1 MAGYQ
6 DAGNLLV
13 EEPTSSPIA
22 SLPNESRLPNPL
34 LSDGKADIKHH
45 QEVDTKHSEAALEQ
59 DACIGLSLNAQSPTS
74 QNSIEPG
81 SAQENVVTSSI
92 EFHCSSSPD
101 LSHIQKVK
109 QDNTL
114 SQQEDQSHI
123 QDGVVKIP
131 EEEVAVTHKHQEI
144 CCADVPDVQ
153 TNKAQINDDATASV
167 GNKIASLPSEKYQ
180 PVRGDA
186 SKGMEETISSQ
197 IEGESPA
204 GVANAQTNKSSN
216 VEENGKIE
224 DIAPFKPTVHHPHNH
239 VEAQNM
245 KIKALESADSTEE
258 VKKVSENR
266 GFVDTTAPFESV
278 KEAVT
283 KFGGIV
289 DWKAH
294 KALTIEKRK
303 HFLHELEKVQE
314 ELPMYK
320 KQSEDAEVAKAEVL
334 KELETTRRLVE
345 ELKLNL
351 ERAQTDAAQATQDAE
366 LAQLRAKEM
375 EDGIADDASVAAKRQ
390 LEVAQARH
398 EAAVAD
404 LKFVKEELAA
414 LQGQCSSLVRERDLA
429 IRRAEEAASAS
440 KEMEKAVEDLTMELI
455 FTKESLDSAHAAHIE
470 AEEHRIGA
478 ALAKDQDCLNWD
490 KEIKQSE
497 EELRMLN
504 EQLLQA
510 KNLKTNLETA
520 SSLLDDLKKE
530 LAAYMES
537 KLKEQSESFE
547 EMQSKD
553 VVDQSK
559 GFQLALD
566 SKRKELEEVKANI
579 EKAKNEINI
588 LRAAESSL
596 KSELEKE
603 KTGLASMRQREGMAS
618 IAVSSL
624 EAEIERTKEEIK
636 QVMDKEKEA
645 REKMVELPK
654 LLQQA
659 ALEADQFKSSVKMAR
674 EELRKVSEEAEQAKA
689 TLSTTEIRLQA
700 TLKEIEASRASER
713 LALAAVKAL
722 HESEEA
728 ASMGESPRGVTLP
741 LEEYYALSKSAHEV
755 EELANERVANAISQ
769 IQAAKES
776 ELRSIQRLEEAYG
789 EMNQRKEA
797 MRLANEKAV
806 KANEGK
812 LGVEQE
818 LRKWRAEHEQQRKA
832 SGGGHNAPNPSR
844 TPARSFNDS
853 LETRTNQTAAT
864 VSTDIIH
871 PSPGQMIYMSANK
884 MEHVL
889 PEFQPRK
896 KKSFFPRIVMFLVRR
911 RSKSRK

>member
-6 DAGNLLV
+6 DAGNLPV

-34 LSDGKADIKHH
+34 LSDGKTNIKHH
-45 QEVDTKHSEAALEQ
+45 QEVDTKHSEEGVT
-59 DACIGLSLNAQSPTS
+59 GLSLTAQSPTS

-81 SAQENVVTSSI
+81 SALENIVISSF

-101 LSHIQKVK
+101 LSQIQKVK

-114 SQQEDQSHI
+114 SQHEDQSHI
-123 QDGVVKIP
+123 QDGVVKIL
-131 EEEVAVTHKHQEI
+131 EEGVAATHKHHEI
-144 CCADVPDVQ
+144 CCADVQ
-153 TNKAQINDDATASV
+153 TKEAQINDDATASV

-224 DIAPFKPTVHHPHNH
+224 DIAPFKPTGHHLHNH

-245 KIKALESADSTEE
+245 KIKALDSAVSSEE

-266 GFVDTTAPFESV
+266 GFVDTTTPFESV

-314 ELPMYK
+314 ELPMYR

-345 ELKLNL
+345 ELKLNI

-440 KEMEKAVEDLTMELI
+440 KEMEKAVEDLTVELI

-537 KLKEQSESFE
+537 KLKEQSENFE

-588 LRAAESSL
+588 LRVAESSL
-596 KSELEKE
+596 KSELERE
-603 KTGLASMRQREGMAS
+603 KTDLASMRQREGMAS

-636 QVMDKEKEA
+636 HVMDKEKEA

-689 TLSTTEIRLQA
+689 TLSTTEIRMQA

-755 EELANERVANAISQ
+755 EELANERVAIAISQ

-797 MRLANEKAV
+797 MKLATEKAV

-818 LRKWRAEHEQQRKA
+818 LRKWRAEHEQRRKA
-832 SGGGHNAPNPSR
+832 GDGGRNAPNPSR

-853 LETRTNQTAAT
+853 LQTRTGQAPAT

-889 PEFQPRK
+889 PEFKPR